1 MLIGSEMPEGL
12 LRSCQ
17 SLTVEEPLC
26 VIRDVNAGGGE
37 ACGEGRLTSGFGAN
51 ELLKRLS

>member
-1 MLIGSEMPEGL
+1 MNS
-12 LRSCQ
+12 
-17 SLTVEEPLC
+17 C